1 MISKRLNDIGI
12 KNVKEFKN
20 SISFSTDNNDQYEKA
35 IMILKED
42 GWRNIKTE
50 ALVIDADPKII
61 FQNSQSFY
69 AEKPT
74 RG

>member
-1 MISKRLNDIGI
+1 MTSKRLNDIGI
-12 KNVKEFKN
+12 KNVKELEN

-35 IMILKED
+35 ITILKED

-50 ALVIDADPKII
+50 ALVMDADPKII
-61 FQNSQSFY
+61 FKNSQTFY